1 MPFNHYDSAF
11 AYVCL
16 FSLLPAEI
24 LYESINGSI
33 EGKQWRQM
41 LISFVHIHVVIKLW
55 FCDLNFFFYWTYYWC
70 FKLLCCVLSF
80 TEKRKERKKKGLL
93 CCSVCIIVVLCRKPM
108 KRSFALLQSHI
119 IHHFEVLVLILNA
132 CWICCALF
140 ELVYIQLVSGFDF
153 QLTHWSILTYS
164 N

>member
-1 MPFNHYDSAF
+1 MPFSHHDSAF

-55 FCDLNFFFYWTYYWC
+55 FDFFFFFLLNVLLVFQTFVLC
-70 FKLLCCVLSF
+70 FELHWEKEK
-80 TEKRKERKKKGLL
+80 EKRPLL